1 MSPAAVTIGDVTLSR
16 SQLRR
21 TPSCATAT
29 VIPMT
34 TIDDRKPP
42 ITEITTKSATE
53 MVFSRPNAT
62 QIALARSAS
71 TNDTDSD
78 IESETARFWPTSVS
92 RRADMRN
99 VPVCTA
105 VPRRLPSAP
114 NTLPRMPMA
123 AGTRTSRPGS
133 ASRVPVIEPRVSPA
147 IRSPPE
153 LSRSA

>member
-1 MSPAAVTIGDVTLSR
+1 MSPAAVTIGAVTLSR

-21 TPSCATAT
+21 TPSWATTT
-29 VIPMT
+29 VMPIT

-53 MVFSRPNAT
+53 IVFSRPNAT
-62 QIALARSAS
+62 QIALARIAS
-71 TNDTDSD
+71 TSDTDSD
-78 IESETARFWPTSVS
+78 IDSDAARFWPTSVS
-92 RRADMRN
+92 RRRRHAERTGVHRGAEAAAEGAEHVAPHADGGGDEDEE
-99 VPVCTA
+99 
-105 VPRRLPSAP
+105 
-114 NTLPRMPMA
+114 
-123 AGTRTSRPGS
+123 AGK